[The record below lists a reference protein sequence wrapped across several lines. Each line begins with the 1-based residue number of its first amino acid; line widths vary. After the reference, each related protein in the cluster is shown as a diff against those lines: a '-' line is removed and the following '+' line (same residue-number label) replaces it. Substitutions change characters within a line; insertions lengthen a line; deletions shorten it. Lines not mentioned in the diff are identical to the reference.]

1 MNPRLQIPIWRQ
13 VAEVVL
19 DHENGMTRAEVA
31 SKFKVTKSTAKS
43 HLEKGVERWLLFKVY
58 TWTGKNSRG
67 WVYYHMN
74 HRPNGMSI
82 EEEIEWENSLR
93 S

>member
-1 MNPRLQIPIWRQ
+1 MNPRLQQPIWKQ
-13 VAEVVL
+13 VVDAVF

-31 SKFKVTKSTAKS
+31 FNFKVTKSTAMS
-43 HLEKGVERWLLFKVY
+43 HLEKGVARGLLFKVY

-67 WVYYHMN
+67 WVYYHHSYM
-74 HRPNGMSI
+74 PQGMLP
-82 EEEIEWENSLR
+82 EEEAEWLSSLR